1 MLKSYDE
8 GKDQKKKKRE
18 KIMGEEV
25 EKRCDLKK
33 KKKKFHIWG
42 LKVSRKGSFLET
54 S

>member
-1 MLKSYDE
+1 
-8 GKDQKKKKRE
+8 
-18 KIMGEEV
+18 MGEEV

-33 KKKKFHIWG
+33 LKKIKKKIHIWG